1 METGTGPERILL
13 VDDEAA
19 VLNVTKKILEKM
31 GYQVTALSDGVRAL
45 DLFRNDPCRFDLVIT
60 DVEMPVLTG
69 DELARRIMEIR
80 LGMPVIL
87 YTGYSRRISA
97 ERAREMGIR
106 EYVMK
111 PSRMDDLERII
122 RDVLEV

>member
-69 DELARRIMEIR
+69 DELARRIMDIR

>member
-1 METGTGPERILL
+1 M
-13 VDDEAA
+13 DDEAA

-69 DELARRIMEIR
+69 DELARRIMDIR

>member
-1 METGTGPERILL
+1 METGTGLERILL

-31 GYQVTALSDGVRAL
+31 GYQVTALSDSVRAL